1 MSEHKAENF
10 EQETVTATDA
20 DMTPDELVSGTEE
33 AAEENVADELAEW
46 KDKAYRLAA
55 EMENLKKRTQKE
67 VGEARQFAI
76 SSFAREMLGVQD
88 NFLRALDEMKK
99 VEETAE
105 LKTLKE
111 GVAMV
116 AHQMD
121 KAMEKFDVRAVKTV
135 GEKFNPEQHQ
145 AMFEVPTDEHEAGTV
160 VQEVLKGY
168 TIGERLLRPAMVG
181 VAKANA

>member
-1 MSEHKAENF
+1 MTEQKTENF
-10 EQETVTATDA
+10 DQEAAQVNGAE
-20 DMTPDELVSGTEE
+20 TPVEE
-33 AAEENVADELAEW
+33 AANTAEDVVDELAQW

-55 EMENLKKRTQKE
+55 EMENLKKRTRKE
-67 VGEARQFAI
+67 TLDARQFAV

-99 VEETAE
+99 VAETPE

-121 KAMEKFDVRAVKTV
+121 QAMEKFEVRAVKTV

-145 AMFEVPTDEHEAGTV
+145 AMFEVPTNEHAEGTV
-160 VQEVLKGY
+160 VQEVQKGY
-168 TIGERLLRPAMVG
+168 KIGERLLRPAMVG
-181 VAKANA
+181 VAKADLGEA

>member
-1 MSEHKAENF
+1 MTEQKAENF
-10 EQETVTATDA
+10 EQDVAMETEANAAVEETVEAENTAET
-20 DMTPDELVSGTEE
+20 
-33 AAEENVADELAEW
+33 ELAEW

-67 VGEARQFAI
+67 VTDARQFAV

-88 NFLRALDEMKK
+88 NFLRALDEMNKT
-99 VEETAE
+99 EETPE
-105 LKTLKE
+105 IKTLKE

-121 KAMEKFDVRAVKTV
+121 KAMEKFEVKAVKTV
-135 GEKFNPEQHQ
+135 GEKFNPDQHQ
-145 AMFEVPTDEHEAGTV
+145 AMFEVPTDEHEEGTV

-168 TIGERLLRPAMVG
+168 MIGERLLRPAMVG
-181 VAKANA
+181 VAKAGSGEK